1 MLQVNVVLSQ
11 PPFVRH
17 PHKPKNTKIPAEAKC
32 KKHTFSYTEIQVSK
46 TPPLPAVSKHSEA
59 KPRHPPAESKR
70 SEAQPRHPPAVSK
83 RSEANPQHPAASK
96 RSEAKPRNTPA
107 ESKHNE
113 TDRKSQHQHS
123 SHKR

>member
-17 PHKPKNTKIPAEAKC
+17 PHKPKNTKLPAEAKC

-59 KPRHPPAESKR
+59 KPRHTTAESHR
-70 SEAQPRHPPAVSK
+70 SEATPRHTPAATK
-83 RSEANPQHPAASK
+83 RSEANPRARK
-96 RSEAKPRNTPA
+96 TAKQAN
-107 ESKHNE
+107 
-113 TDRKSQHQHS
+113 DV
-123 SHKR
+123 SHH